1 MFDLIEKILEN
12 DDELFAVGG
21 ITGEKV
27 QELER
32 KLNVTF
38 TKSYKEFLMKFGLLI
53 GYGIEI
59 LGCGQSGEASV
70 VKETVRYR
78 QFGLP
83 TQFVQGNFVPG
94 NQIFP
99 GSLPETL
106 YRDCSIAACP
116 AIKTTTTF
124 RAAVAGLNS
133 FSALQLD
140 LIMNISA

>member
-21 ITGEKV
+21 IAEEKV

-38 TKSYKEFLMKFGLLI
+38 TNSYKAFLMKFGLLI

-59 LGCGQSGEASV
+59 LGCGQSSEASV
-70 VKETVRYR
+70 VRETVRYR

-83 TQFVQGNFVPG
+83 TQFVVIRDVDEWVYCLDTTKDCVISWDRN
-94 NQIFP
+94 NQQP
-99 GSLPETL
+99 KKVC
-106 YRDCSIAACP
+106 D
-116 AIKTTTTF
+116 TF
-124 RAAVAGLNS
+124 EKYVCDTILEAKE
-133 FSALQLD
+133 D
-140 LIMNISA
+140 WDDEE